1 MSPALIQFFGYAAAI
16 CTAAAYLPQVVRVW
30 RTRRTQDVSLGM
42 FLVMTVGLI
51 CWLIYGFAIRDVPII
66 LCNGSALVMT
76 SIILVF
82 KLRHG

>member
-1 MSPALIQFFGYAAAI
+1 MAESLIPVIGYAAAL
-16 CTAAAYLPQVVRVW
+16 CTTAAYLPQVVRVW

-42 FLVMTVGLI
+42 FLVMTVGLL
-51 CWLIYGFAIRDVPII
+51 CWLTYGFAIHDWPII

-82 KLRHG
+82 KLKHG